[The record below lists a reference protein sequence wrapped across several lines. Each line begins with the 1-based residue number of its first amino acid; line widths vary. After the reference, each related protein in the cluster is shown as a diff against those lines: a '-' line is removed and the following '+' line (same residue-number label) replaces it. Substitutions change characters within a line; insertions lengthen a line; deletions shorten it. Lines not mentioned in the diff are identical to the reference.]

1 MSGLPLLGEVVLAVV
16 VGAIGLGTWYV
27 KDRRKSRAET
37 AVAERTVRAQVAT
50 QDVGALQATVAYV
63 QEAFRVERES
73 KDRQIN
79 DLTHEVHELTGE
91 VETLRRRAQDDA
103 ERIAALRGEIQELR
117 EQVSLLTALTHRLSN
132 EKPDEEIR

>member
-1 MSGLPLLGEVVLAVV
+1 MTGLSLFGEVLLAVV
-16 VGAIGLGTWYV
+16 VAALGLGTWYV

-73 KDRQIN
+73 KDREITKLN
-79 DLTHEVHELTGE
+79 REVEELTGE
-91 VETLRRRAQDDA
+91 VERLTRRTQDDA
-103 ERIAALRGEIQELR
+103 ERISSMRSEIQELR
-117 EQVSLLTALTHRLSN
+117 EQVSLLTALTQRLSGQG
-132 EKPDEEIR
+132 EPHA

>member
-1 MSGLPLLGEVVLAVV
+1 MTGLPLLGEVILAVIL
-16 VGAIGLGTWYV
+16 AALGLGSWYV

-37 AVAERTVRAQVAT
+37 AVAERTVQAQVAT
-50 QDVGALQATVAYV
+50 HDVGALQATVAYV

-79 DLTHEVHELTGE
+79 DLSHEVQELTHE
-91 VETLRRRAQDDA
+91 VETLRRRTQDDA

-117 EQVSLLTALTHRLSN
+117 EQVSLLTALTQRLSGK
-132 EKPDEEIR
+132 ESEEI